1 MATRSLDHEELAT
14 ELERLQT
21 TRPHLETLIKAFAP
35 LILEKAQ
42 WLADTAI
49 DAPNFTIDGQRFAA
63 GIALGQQCQ
72 LIAVDAPWG
81 SAGWAV
87 AKAIGEG
94 FPKLRSDMEI
104 LLRRFTEK
112 KYDFFGTFLATG
124 DGDDAEA
131 QCTREAEEVGV
142 SPLALHFFVRCLHRF
157 MLAKKARDLQ
167 PALEGHK
174 WSKGYCPVCGSLPML
189 AILGENGRRLLH
201 CGDCGHHWP
210 FPRLACPSCD
220 HEDPENSNLL
230 FIDECKEESAY
241 FCDKC
246 RSYLLTANRS
256 TAITPYNPELVAL
269 SLVHLDLILQEKGY
283 APMARS
289 EWNGFTGTK
298 EGEQPQ

>member
-1 MATRSLDHEELAT
+1 MANRSLDAEELAT
-14 ELERLQT
+14 ELERLHAA
-21 TRPHLETLIKAFAP
+21 RPHLETLIKAFGP
-35 LILEKAQ
+35 LMVEKTQ

-49 DAPNFTIDGQRFAA
+49 DQPNIDIDEPRFAA
-63 GIALGQQCQ
+63 GIALGQQTQ

-87 AKAIGEG
+87 AKGIGEG

-104 LLRRFTEK
+104 LLQRYTEK

-124 DGDDAEA
+124 DGDDAEV
-131 QCTREAEEVGV
+131 QCAKQAEIIGI
-142 SPLALHFFVRCLHRF
+142 SPLSLHFFVRCLHRF
-157 MLAKKARDLQ
+157 MLAKRARDLQ

-189 AILGENGRRLLH
+189 AILGENGQRFLH
-201 CGDCGHHWP
+201 CADCGHRWV
-210 FPRLACPSCD
+210 FPRLTCPSCD

-241 FCDKC
+241 FCDAC

-256 TAITPYNPELVAL
+256 TAIAPYHPELVAL
-269 SLVHLDLILQEKGY
+269 SMVHLDLILQEKGY
-283 APMARS
+283 SPMARS
-289 EWNGFTGTK
+289 EWNGFYLEKTG
-298 EGEQPQ
+298 EDRQ

>member
-14 ELERLQT
+14 ELERLRT
-21 TRPHLETLIKAFAP
+21 TRPHLETLIKAFGP

-42 WLADTAI
+42 WLGDTAI
-49 DAPNFTIDGQRFAA
+49 ESPDLAIDGRRFAA

-167 PALEGHK
+167 PALAGHQ

-189 AILGENGRRLLH
+189 AMLGEHGRRLLH

-220 HEDPENSNLL
+220 HEDPENSNFL

-241 FCDKC
+241 FCDTC

-256 TAITPYNPELVAL
+256 TAIAPYNPELVAL

-289 EWNGFTGTK
+289 EWNGFVSPN
-298 EGEQPQ
+298 Q